1 MIISRPNRLARA
13 VITAG
18 LALTLG
24 ALPLVG
30 CAAAETSASNTAAT
44 RISTASALSTTD
56 IEVSDA
62 AASAVVAED
71 STTSAL
77 VESGMFT
84 ERDLTGAYDAEDV
97 MAIITLSDSGSS
109 ASGTG
114 VTIEGSTIT
123 ITEAGTYIIR
133 GTLTDGQIVVDA
145 ADDAKVQLLMEGA
158 SISTSGAA
166 AIYVANADKVFLTLE
181 AGTENYVSASGAA
194 VEYDGSTVDGA
205 IYSKDDLVI
214 NGTGTLEVTSAAGCG
229 IVAKDDLKLAGA
241 TVSVSAYDHA
251 IDANDSVRIA
261 SGEWSLS
268 SATADGIHV
277 ENSDDTTE
285 GWVYI
290 AGGTTSITAA
300 TDGVDASATF
310 TMDAG
315 TLYISAGDDGLH
327 AEYDV
332 VINDGTVAIAKS
344 HEGVEGSTITVNGGY
359 VLVVAD
365 DDGFNAAG
373 DPNSTAGDMMADST
387 AWLLIAGG
395 VVEVQSQGDGLDSNG
410 AMYITGGEVY
420 VSGPTGDGD
429 GSLDTGDGAE
439 ASITGGTVIAV
450 GSTGM
455 AESFSAS
462 SEQGSI
468 LVSLSGNA
476 GDTVS
481 VYDSDGNLVASYT
494 PSSSYACVNVSVP
507 GMAAGETYTI
517 SNGSS
522 SVTVTLTAT
531 TYSDVQTGM
540 GGMGG
545 MDAMGGM
552 GGMGGGF
559 MG

>member
-1 MIISRPNRLARA
+1 MSFSRINRLSRA

-24 ALPLVG
+24 AMPLVG
-30 CAAAETSASNTAAT
+30 CAAAETTSVSNTATTTAT
-44 RISTASALSTTD
+44 YISTASVT
-56 IEVSDA
+56 
-62 AASAVVAED
+62 
-71 STTSAL
+71 STTSTNDTTANATMTSDNAL

-84 ERDLTGAYDAEDV
+84 ERDLSGSYDADEV
-97 MAIITLSDSGSS
+97 VAIITLSDSGTTV
-109 ASGTG
+109 SGAG
-114 VTIEGSTIT
+114 VTVDGSTIT
-123 ITEAGTYIIR
+123 ITAAGTYVIR
-133 GTLTDGQIVVDA
+133 GTLSEGQIVVNA
-145 ADDAKVQLLMEGA
+145 ADEDKVQLLFDGA
-158 SISTSGAA
+158 SISTSDAA
-166 AIYVANADKVFLTLE
+166 AIYVANADKVFITLA
-181 AGTENYVSASGAA
+181 AGTTNSVTATGASVTYG
-194 VEYDGSTVDGA
+194 DTTVDGA
-205 IYSKDDLVI
+205 IFAKDDLVI
-214 NGTGTLEVTSAAGCG
+214 NGTGTLEVTSAQGVG

-241 TVSVSAYDHA
+241 TVNVSAYDHA

-261 SGEWSLS
+261 SGTWTLTS
-268 SATADGIHV
+268 STADGIHV
-277 ENSDDTTE
+277 SNSDDTSE

-332 VINDGTVAIAKS
+332 VINDGTVAITKS

-359 VLVVAD
+359 VSVVAD

-373 DPNSTAGDMMADST
+373 EPNAASSWNDMAADST
-387 AWLLIAGG
+387 AWLLITGG
-395 VVEVQSQGDGLDSNG
+395 VVEVDSQGDGLDSNG

-420 VSGPTGDGD
+420 VSGPTADGD

-439 ASITGGTVIAV
+439 AYITGGTVIAV
-450 GSTGM
+450 GSAGM

-462 SEQGSI
+462 SEQGSA

-481 VYDSDGNLVASYT
+481 VYDSDGNLLASYT
-494 PSSSYACVNVSVP
+494 PTSAYTCVNVSVA

-517 SNGSS
+517 SNGTS
-522 SVTVTLTAT
+522 SVTVTLDGT
-531 TYSDVQTGM
+531 TYSDVQSGMGTM
-540 GGMGG
+540 GGMG
-545 MDAMGGM
+545 AM
-552 GGMGGGF
+552 GF

>member
-1 MIISRPNRLARA
+1 MNFKRPNRLARTA
-13 VITAG
+13 ITAG
-18 LALTLG
+18 LAFALG
-24 ALPLVG
+24 VLPLVG
-30 CAAAETSASNTAAT
+30 CAATETENLASTAASS
-44 RISTASALSTTD
+44 ISTASTL
-56 IEVSDA
+56 
-62 AASAVVAED
+62 AASSIEISDVAEAAIVAD
-71 STTSAL
+71 DTTTSAL
-77 VESGMFT
+77 VESGLFT
-84 ERDLTGAYDAEDV
+84 ERDLTGSYDADDV
-97 MAIITLSDSGSS
+97 MAIITLSDSGTSV
-109 ASGTG
+109 SGAG
-114 VTIEGSTIT
+114 VTVDGSTIT
-123 ITEAGTYIIR
+123 ITEAGTYLIR
-133 GTLTDGQIVVDA
+133 GTLSDGQIVVNA

-158 SISTSGAA
+158 SISSSGAA

-181 AGTENYVSASGAA
+181 AGTENYVSASGTA

-205 IYSKDDLVI
+205 IFSKDDLVI

-241 TVSVSAYDHA
+241 TVTVDAYDHA

-277 ENSDDTTE
+277 SNSDDASE

-290 AGGTTSITAA
+290 AGGTTSIVAA

-315 TLYISAGDDGLH
+315 TLYVSAGDDGVH

-332 VINDGTVAIAKS
+332 VINDGTVAVAKS

-365 DDGFNAAG
+365 DDGFNASG
-373 DPNSTAGDMMADST
+373 DPNSSVNDMAADST
-387 AWLLIAGG
+387 AWLLISGG

-410 AMYITGGEVY
+410 TMYITGGEVY
-420 VSGPTGDGD
+420 VSGPTGAGD

-439 ASITGGTVIAV
+439 AYITGGTVIAV

-494 PSSSYACVNVSVP
+494 PASAYACVNVSVA

-517 SNGSS
+517 SNASS
-522 SVTVTLTAT
+522 SVTVTLTGT

-540 GGMGG
+540 GG
-545 MDAMGGM
+545 DMGGM
-552 GGMGGGF
+552 GGMGGDMGF